1 MEMPLL
7 SNSLTKPHE
16 KSQMMLYVKMNFR
29 WKVVYDEA
37 MMSGKKRR
45 KMGLGAHIDIQSQ
58 NIQQTNIKQ
67 EEGADFNW
75 VGGPCGSAVV
85 FVLTPLT
92 VLRSMVLPNKIVG
105 YLCEFEKFH
114 SFHGKIHVRDRP

>member
-67 EEGADFNW
+67 EEGADFN
-75 VGGPCGSAVV
+75 
-85 FVLTPLT
+85 
-92 VLRSMVLPNKIVG
+92 
-105 YLCEFEKFH
+105 
-114 SFHGKIHVRDRP
+114 